1 MTRWL
6 IGASIALL
14 SMAAQALPT
23 LPEVEAQ
30 VDKGNTVQAESMVAR
45 GCRRQ
50 TRQRTR
56 ALHLF
61 RNPGEEREVCRCI
74 AARLRLQGR
83 PIRRYGSTKPDQFR
97 AFEQMLD
104 REQQRARTPAP
115 SSLDR
120 LGPAVASQ
128 RPVASPVQQMQ
139 TQAPSP
145 GDAWLGVA
153 CRARPPGRACLEDA
167 APSFERCA
175 DVERRRPPATRV
187 PGRTAE
193 GPATVRPA
201 EWVEAWRLRAADSWA
216 WGWQPPAARRRASLA
231 ERLLE
236 RGHESGRND
245 GFIGNNAGY
254 SDASPQTDDAARAL
268 EDRNV
273 DFGNGGNDWDAGG
286 GGSIDVGGG
295 SDGGSSD
302 GGW

>member
-30 VDKGNTVQAESMVAR
+30 VDKGNTVQAESMVREVVVAKPGSAR
-45 GCRRQ
+45 AHYIYSEILAKNAKFVDASREAALARQ
-50 TRQRTR
+50 TDPQ
-56 ALHLF
+56 
-61 RNPGEEREVCRCI
+61 
-74 AARLRLQGR
+74 
-83 PIRRYGSTKPDQFR
+83 IRFTKPDQFR

-145 GDAWLGVA
+145 GMPGWVWPVGLALLAVLAWKMLRRPSNGVPMSNA
-153 CRARPPGRACLEDA
+153 AGPGYAGAGSYGGGPGYGPAGGMGGGMA
-167 APSFERCA
+167 APGGGLMG
-175 DVERRRPPATRV
+175 V
-187 PGRTAE
+187 G
-193 GPATVRPA
+193 
-201 EWVEAWRLRAADSWA
+201 LAAA
-216 WGWQPPAARRRASLA
+216 GGAAAGMLA